1 MKKILLCLTIFS
13 FLLILFGCTTND
25 NPTEPETQTPDVPTD
40 TVNPTPED
48 PTEPVNP
55 TPTPVVP
62 QTFYTT
68 SSGDVSE
75 NEGILTSNQANS
87 IAYRSDGQTF
97 IEGTLSCDINLNG
110 NTQDNGIIFGLINE
124 NDLTR
129 IWEDEGIHY
138 YFFFISNI
146 GTAYLGKVSNPNKLV
161 I

>member
-13 FLLILFGCTTND
+13 FLLILFGCTKND

-48 PTEPVNP
+48 PTESVNP

-75 NEGILTSNQANS
+75 NEGIPSLPVN
-87 IAYRSDGQTF
+87 F
-97 IEGTLSCDINLNG
+97 
-110 NTQDNGIIFGLINE
+110 
-124 NDLTR
+124 
-129 IWEDEGIHY
+129 
-138 YFFFISNI
+138 
-146 GTAYLGKVSNPNKLV
+146 
-161 I
+161 